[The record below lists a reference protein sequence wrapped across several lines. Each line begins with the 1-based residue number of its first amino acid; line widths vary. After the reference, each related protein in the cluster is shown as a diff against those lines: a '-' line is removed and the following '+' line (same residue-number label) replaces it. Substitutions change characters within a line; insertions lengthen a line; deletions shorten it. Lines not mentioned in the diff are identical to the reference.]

1 MEDKTLKIKITIG
14 VLLVFVGIII
24 ISWNYLLE
32 KKNQVYDTMYYEIAS
47 LPSYIENQEKYE
59 EEKVEEQ
66 IKEIKDS
73 ENNDK
78 DNDTDTDTDNDKDN
92 TGNKINSNKSSSKK
106 NDYLGRLMIPKINF
120 NRSFYKIDSVYN
132 DVDKNIQVMK
142 GSSLPN
148 VDGGNLIIAGHSGNV
163 WFSFFKNLY
172 KLKKG
177 NNAYVYYNDTK
188 YTYKVVDIYNVKKN
202 GKVTVKRDRTKR
214 TMTLITCTKNS
225 KTLQTV
231 YILEQVRE
239 E

>member
-14 VLLVFVGIII
+14 VLLVFIGIII
-24 ISWNYLLE
+24 ISWDYLLE

-47 LPSYIENQEKYE
+47 LPSYIEDQEKYE
-59 EEKVEEQ
+59 KEKIEEQ
-66 IKEIKDS
+66 INDIKNNEKKDNNS
-73 ENNDK
+73 TDNNDK
-78 DNDTDTDTDNDKDN
+78 DNSSTT
-92 TGNKINSNKSSSKK
+92 SSSKD
-106 NDYLGRLMIPKINF
+106 DYLGRLMIPKINF

-142 GSSLPN
+142 GSSLPD

-231 YILEQVRE
+231 YILEQIDE

>member
-1 MEDKTLKIKITIG
+1 MEDKTLKIKITIS
-14 VLLVFVGIII
+14 VLLVFIGIII
-24 ISWNYLLE
+24 ISWDYLLE

-47 LPSYIENQEKYE
+47 LPSYIEDQEKYE
-59 EEKVEEQ
+59 KEKIEEQ
-66 IKEIKDS
+66 INDIKNNENKDNNS
-73 ENNDK
+73 TDNNDK
-78 DNDTDTDTDNDKDN
+78 DNSSTT
-92 TGNKINSNKSSSKK
+92 SSSKD
-106 NDYLGRLMIPKINF
+106 DYLGRLMIPKINF

-142 GSSLPN
+142 GSSLPD

-231 YILEQVRE
+231 YILEQIDE

>member
-1 MEDKTLKIKITIG
+1 MEDKTLRIKITIG

-47 LPSYIENQEKYE
+47 LPSYIEDQEQYE
-59 EEKVEEQ
+59 KEKVEEQ
-66 IKEIKDS
+66 IKDIKNN
-73 ENNDK
+73 ENKAN
-78 DNDTDTDTDNDKDN
+78 NGTSTDNKS
-92 TGNKINSNKSSSKK
+92 NSNKPSVSKD
-106 NDYLGRLMIPKINF
+106 DYLGRLMIPKINF

-142 GSSLPN
+142 GSSLPD

-231 YILEQVRE
+231 YILEQVSVE
-239 E
+239 

>member
-14 VLLVFVGIII
+14 VLLVFIGIII
-24 ISWNYLLE
+24 ISWDYLLE

-47 LPSYIENQEKYE
+47 LPSYIEDQEKYE
-59 EEKVEEQ
+59 KEKIEEQ
-66 IKEIKDS
+66 INDIKNNEKKDNNS
-73 ENNDK
+73 TDNNDK
-78 DNDTDTDTDNDKDN
+78 N
-92 TGNKINSNKSSSKK
+92 NSSTTSSSKD
-106 NDYLGRLMIPKINF
+106 DYLGRLMIPKINF

-142 GSSLPN
+142 GSSLPD

-231 YILEQVRE
+231 YILEQIDE

>member
-1 MEDKTLKIKITIG
+1 MEYKSLKIKITIG
-14 VLLVFVGIII
+14 VLLVFIGIII

-47 LPSYIENQEKYE
+47 LPSYIEDQEQYE
-59 EEKVEEQ
+59 KEKVEEQ
-66 IKEIKDS
+66 IKDIKNN
-73 ENNDK
+73 ENKAN
-78 DNDTDTDTDNDKDN
+78 NGTSTDNKS
-92 TGNKINSNKSSSKK
+92 NSNKPSVSKD
-106 NDYLGRLMIPKINF
+106 DYLGRLMIPKINF

-142 GSSLPN
+142 GSSLPDI
-148 VDGGNLIIAGHSGNV
+148 DGGNLIIAGHSGNV

-231 YILEQVRE
+231 YILEQVSVE
-239 E
+239 

>member
-1 MEDKTLKIKITIG
+1 MEYKSLKIKITIC
-14 VLLVFVGIII
+14 VLLVFIGIII

-47 LPSYIENQEKYE
+47 LPSYIEDQEKYE
-59 EEKVEEQ
+59 KEKIEEQ
-66 IKEIKDS
+66 IKDIK
-73 ENNDK
+73 NNEKK
-78 DNDTDTDTDNDKDN
+78 DNNGTSTDNK
-92 TGNKINSNKSSSKK
+92 GNSNKHSVSKD
-106 NDYLGRLMIPKINF
+106 DYLGRLMIPKINF

-142 GSSLPN
+142 GSSLPD

-231 YILEQVRE
+231 YILEQVGE

>member
-1 MEDKTLKIKITIG
+1 MEYKSLKIKITVG
-14 VLLVFVGIII
+14 VLLVLIGIII

-32 KKNQVYDTMYYEIAS
+32 KKNHVYDTMYYEIAS
-47 LPSYIENQEKYE
+47 LPSYIENQETYE
-59 EEKVEEQ
+59 KEKIEEQ
-66 IKEIKDS
+66 INDIK
-73 ENNDK
+73 NNEKK
-78 DNDTDTDTDNDKDN
+78 DNNGTSADNK
-92 TGNKINSNKSSSKK
+92 GNSNKPSVSKD
-106 NDYLGRLMIPKINF
+106 DYLGRLMIPKINF
-120 NRSFYKIDSVYN
+120 NRSFYKIDSVNN

-142 GSSLPN
+142 GSSLPD

-177 NNAYVYYNDTK
+177 INAYVYYNDTK

-231 YILEQVRE
+231 YILEQVSVE
-239 E
+239 

>member
-1 MEDKTLKIKITIG
+1 MEDKTLRIKITIG

-47 LPSYIENQEKYE
+47 LPSYIEDQEQYE
-59 EEKVEEQ
+59 KEKVEEQ
-66 IKEIKDS
+66 IKDIKNN
-73 ENNDK
+73 ENKAN
-78 DNDTDTDTDNDKDN
+78 NGTSTDNKS
-92 TGNKINSNKSSSKK
+92 NSNKPSVSKD
-106 NDYLGRLMIPKINF
+106 DYLGRLMIPKINF

-142 GSSLPN
+142 GSSLPD

-231 YILEQVRE
+231 YILEQVGE

>member
-1 MEDKTLKIKITIG
+1 MEDKTLRIKITIG

-47 LPSYIENQEKYE
+47 LPSYIEDQEKYE
-59 EEKVEEQ
+59 KEKVEEQ
-66 IKEIKDS
+66 IKDIKND
-73 ENNDK
+73 ENKAN
-78 DNDTDTDTDNDKDN
+78 NGTSTDNKS
-92 TGNKINSNKSSSKK
+92 NSNKPSVSKD
-106 NDYLGRLMIPKINF
+106 DYLGRLMIPKINF

-142 GSSLPN
+142 GSSLPD

-231 YILEQVRE
+231 YILEQVGE

>member
-1 MEDKTLKIKITIG
+1 MEDKTLRIKITIG

-59 EEKVEEQ
+59 KEKVEEQ
-66 IKEIKDS
+66 IKDIKNNENKANNGTSTDS
-73 ENNDK
+73 N
-78 DNDTDTDTDNDKDN
+78 
-92 TGNKINSNKSSSKK
+92 GNSNKPSTSASKD
-106 NDYLGRLMIPKINF
+106 DYLGRLMIPKINF

-142 GSSLPN
+142 GSSLPD

-231 YILEQVRE
+231 YILEQVGE

>member
-1 MEDKTLKIKITIG
+1 MEYKSLKIKITIG
-14 VLLVFVGIII
+14 VLLVFIGIII

-47 LPSYIENQEKYE
+47 LPSYIEDQEQYE
-59 EEKVEEQ
+59 KEKVEEQ
-66 IKEIKDS
+66 IKDIKNN
-73 ENNDK
+73 ENKAN
-78 DNDTDTDTDNDKDN
+78 NGTSTDNKS
-92 TGNKINSNKSSSKK
+92 NSNKPSVSKD
-106 NDYLGRLMIPKINF
+106 DYLGRLMIPKINF

-142 GSSLPN
+142 GSSLPDI
-148 VDGGNLIIAGHSGNV
+148 DGGNLIIAGHSGNV

-231 YILEQVRE
+231 YILEQVGE